1 MRHLVQLA
9 IEHFSRKFFWY
20 TGIISVLATA
30 LKVARPNVMFLSWL
44 R

>member
-20 TGIISVLATA
+20 AGIISVLASGF
-30 LKVARPNVMFLSWL
+30 KIARPNLMFLSWL